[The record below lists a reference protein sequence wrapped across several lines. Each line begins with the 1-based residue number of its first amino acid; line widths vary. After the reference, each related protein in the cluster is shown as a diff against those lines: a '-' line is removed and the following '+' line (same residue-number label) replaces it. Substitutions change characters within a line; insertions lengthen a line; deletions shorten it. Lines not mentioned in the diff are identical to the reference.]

1 MGYRHYFHAVPKIQ
15 IEEIRKCK
23 TNDDFCKW
31 AKSRGYEVEEYDGEK
46 PYCSIFRIGKEVYE
60 FGKYVDWAFAME
72 DKNESVFTSK
82 ELKQMYEDYGFV
94 LCSQDDFL
102 TAINEYRLK
111 IVSYLE
117 SLLSNDE
124 ESENRRRRDLEE
136 RLEEWNNSF
145 VHYAINTNLEQSK
158 ICNSWL
164 YEYAIFELTRVYKAF
179 DWENDALV
187 LVGW

>member
-1 MGYRHYFHAVPKIQ
+1 MGYRHYFHAVPKRY

-31 AKSRGYEVEEYDGEK
+31 AESRGYEVERYDGEK
-46 PYCSIFRIGKEVYE
+46 PYCAIFRIGKEIYE
-60 FGKYVDWAFAME
+60 FGKYVDWAFEMQ
-72 DKNESVFTSK
+72 DRNESVFTSE
-82 ELKQMYEDYGFV
+82 ELKQRYEDYGFV

-111 IVSYLE
+111 IVSYLK
-117 SLLSNDE
+117 SLLSDGE
-124 ESENRRRRDLEE
+124 KSDKE
-136 RLEEWNNSF
+136 RKVDIEDRLHKWDNGLKY
-145 VHYAINTNLEQSK
+145 YAVNCDLEQSR
-158 ICNSWL
+158 ICNAWL
-164 YEYAIFELTRVYKAF
+164 YEYAIFELARVYKMF